1 MTPNSTN
8 GWSKAEE
15 MVMYRLNQ
23 NDEQHEKI
31 FDGIEEIKDILAEM
45 RGKSK
50 AQTWL
55 FSTVFPAVISIG
67 VALLTVFL
75 VVP

>member
-23 NDEQHEKI
+23 NDEQHEK
-31 FDGIEEIKDILAEM
+31 EIKDILAEM